1 MKVYARLMSGKVF
14 SFELDN
20 MFFIYKVKK
29 LKYLMMRE
37 LRCPLDRI
45 SIFRDQEKVGDEDLL
60 VDEEY
65 LVFVNE

>member
-1 MKVYARLMSGKVF
+1 
-14 SFELDN
+14 
-20 MFFIYKVKK
+20 
-29 LKYLMMRE
+29 MMRE